1 MQDSFLLHSQKYTL
15 KNWILQQLKNISGYT
30 SSQMLIKK
38 GGGGGRGTAFT
49 YIFP

>member
-15 KNWILQQLKNISGYT
+15 KNWILQQLENISGYT

-38 GGGGGRGTAFT
+38 AGGRGTAFT